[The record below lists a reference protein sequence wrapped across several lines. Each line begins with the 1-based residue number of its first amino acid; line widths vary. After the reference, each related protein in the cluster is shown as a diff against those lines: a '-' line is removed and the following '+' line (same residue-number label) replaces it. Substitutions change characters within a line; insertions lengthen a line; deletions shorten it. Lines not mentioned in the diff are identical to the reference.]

1 MTDEIIVRVRENGV
15 FTLEMTAPNMEF
27 IEYLKRRVPS
37 KDRSYDPDTFVWE
50 VRGQQYLA
58 PIEGIAVQK
67 FAFAQRQYYNR
78 DGELTLKN
86 LKTGVETVQ
95 KRLF

>member
-1 MTDEIIVRVRENGV
+1 MTDEIIVRVRENGS

-37 KDRSYDPDTFVWE
+37 KDRNYDPETFIWTVKGE
-50 VRGQQYLA
+50 QYLA
-58 PIEGIAVQK
+58 AIEGIAVQK
-67 FAFAQRQYYNR
+67 FAFAQRQYYNES
-78 DGELTLKN
+78 GELVIRN
-86 LKTGVETVQ
+86 LRSGQETVQ

>member
-1 MTDEIIVRVRENGV
+1 MTDEIITRVRTDGY
-15 FTLEMTAPNMEF
+15 FTLEMTSPNMEF

-37 KDRSYDPDTFVWE
+37 KDRNYAPETFIWTVKGE
-50 VRGQQYLA
+50 QYLSA
-58 PIEGIAVQK
+58 IEGIAVQK
-67 FAFAQRQYYNR
+67 FAFAQRQYYNQ
-78 DGELTLKN
+78 DGELVLKN